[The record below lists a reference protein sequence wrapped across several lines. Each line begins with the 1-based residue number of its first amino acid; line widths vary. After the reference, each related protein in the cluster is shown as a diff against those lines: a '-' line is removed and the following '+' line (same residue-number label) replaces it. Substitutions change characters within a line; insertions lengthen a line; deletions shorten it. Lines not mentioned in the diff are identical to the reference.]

1 MGQQQEKLNNY
12 FNQVPKIQIKICLV
26 RGKATLFD
34 RIKIFWISAMADLQ
48 EIIKTHTKSY
58 PSYLDTYPRNGKTT
72 VMKTVYSFW
81 RDFAPKFGQFLAIS
95 GGQCSRRKNK
105 VTFVTEPQKIGKINV
120 TLFTFILP
128 TFRGSVMAF
137 FTRPYFCNLSTLTT
151 LTKLI
156 LSKQLH

>member
-12 FNQVPKIQIKICLV
+12 FNQVPKIQIKIYLV

-72 VMKTVYSFW
+72 VLAQYKNIATWAVAILLQS
-81 RDFAPKFGQFLAIS
+81 ALQNLLHLGQL
-95 GGQCSRRKNK
+95 
-105 VTFVTEPQKIGKINV
+105 
-120 TLFTFILP
+120 
-128 TFRGSVMAF
+128 
-137 FTRPYFCNLSTLTT
+137 YFCVNHGISSHLSMCFGIAQQ
-151 LTKLI
+151 I
-156 LSKQLH
+156 LSPYLWLPITFGLPETYYPNHFFHSQSLSCN

>member
-1 MGQQQEKLNNY
+1 MLKKIVIKNQHIFGAQVFLSEFLNAQGSKKTQDAFLQVYKLNMGQQQEKLNNY

-72 VMKTVYSFW
+72 VSIKYQAFKSF
-81 RDFAPKFGQFLAIS
+81 FLLNNGEPK
-95 GGQCSRRKNK
+95 K
-105 VTFVTEPQKIGKINV
+105 
-120 TLFTFILP
+120 
-128 TFRGSVMAF
+128 
-137 FTRPYFCNLSTLTT
+137 LSLC
-151 LTKLI
+151 LNSLGF
-156 LSKQLH
+156 